1 MSTNLSGITIGP
13 ADHTVQ
19 RGTVLGGGVGPK
31 FLIGND
37 QRTETIVGVLNCSRD
52 AKKVASKNKVVK
64 KKW

>member
-19 RGTVLGGGVGPK
+19 RGTV
-31 FLIGND
+31 F
-37 QRTETIVGVLNCSRD
+37 VLNCSRD